1 MVIPPPNVTGA
12 LHLGHALM
20 LAIEDAITRWRR
32 MSGHETLWLPGC
44 DHAGIATQSVVEK
57 QIWKTGKLTRHDLG
71 REEFVKTVWKWKE
84 EYGGKINTQFRRMG
98 ISVDWD
104 RFAFTMDETR
114 SIAVQEAFVRMYEKG
129 LIYRDTRLVNWSS
142 HLRTALSDLEVD
154 FLDLTG
160 PTKLKVPGHDQNKEY
175 TFGTLTEFSYKI
187 KGTDKELIVATTRLE
202 TMLGDVAVAVHPD
215 DPRYKDYIGM
225 ELEHPF
231 CPDRKMT
238 VIADPVLV
246 LMEFG
251 TGAVKVTPAHDH
263 NDYKCGKR
271 NNLEFITVFDESG
284 KINHVGGKLFSGMMR
299 FDAREAIYQELDKRG
314 LIKGIKPNPMRL
326 GRCSKSNDIIEPLM
340 KPQWYVN
347 CKNMAERSCEAVRK
361 KELRIIPEQ
370 HERTW
375 FDWLENIQDW
385 CISRQL
391 WWGHRIPAYLVTIPG
406 VIDHPDF
413 AKNDHYVCGR
423 TEDEARENASKKFNV
438 PKDQI
443 QLAQDEDV
451 LDTWFSSGLF
461 PFSTMGWPNNNT
473 DDMKAF
479 FPGHLLETGHDIIF
493 FWVARMVMMSLELT
507 DKLPFT
513 TVFLHPMVKDENG
526 AKMSKSKGNV
536 IDPLEVMDGC
546 DLDTL
551 LKKLYE
557 SNLS

>member
-1 MVIPPPNVTGA
+1 
-12 LHLGHALM
+12 
-20 LAIEDAITRWRR
+20 
-32 MSGHETLWLPGC
+32 
-44 DHAGIATQSVVEK
+44 
-57 QIWKTGKLTRHDLG
+57 
-71 REEFVKTVWKWKE
+71 
-84 EYGGKINTQFRRMG
+84 MG

-114 SIAVQEAFVRMYEKG
+114 SVAVQEAFIRMYEKS
-129 LIYRDTRLVNWSS
+129 LIYRETRLVNWSS

-187 KGTDKELIVATTRLE
+187 KGTDKELVVATTRLE

-215 DPRYKDYIGM
+215 DPRYKEFIGM

-231 CPDRKMT
+231 CPDRKMH

-246 LMEFG
+246 IMEFG

-271 NNLEFITVFDESG
+271 NGLEFVTVFDEDG
-284 KINHVGGKLFSGMMR
+284 KINHIGGPLFQGMMR
-299 FDAREAIYQELDKRG
+299 FDAREAVYKELEKRG
-314 LIKGIKPNPMRL
+314 QIKGIKPNPMRL
-326 GRCSKSNDIIEPLM
+326 GRCSKSNDIIEPLL

-347 CKNMAERSCEAVRK
+347 CQNMAARSCEAVRN
-361 KELRIIPEQ
+361 KELLIIPES

-406 VIDHPDF
+406 VVDHPDHN
-413 AKNDHYVCGR
+413 KNDHYVVGR
-423 TEDEARENASKKFNV
+423 TETEARENAAKKFNV
-438 PKDQI
+438 PLDQI
-443 QLAQDEDV
+443 KLHQDEDV

-461 PFSTMGWPNNNT
+461 PFSTMGWPNCET

-479 FPGHLLETGHDIIF
+479 FPGQLLETGHDIIF

-507 DKLPFT
+507 DKLPFK

-546 DLDTL
+546 SLEIL
-551 LKKLYE
+551 LKKLYD
-557 SNLS
+557 SNLSQKEIQSGVEDKKKKFP